1 MLIIAKKL
9 IINFKIMTIK
19 NDKLIAKIVN
29 DRKMRMTLA
38 KMSHQYFFGIY
49 FSHYIKYPSA
59 PFHKEIFSLTEDEDI
74 KTAIILAF
82 RGCAKS
88 TIVTLS
94 YPLWAI
100 LGNLQ
105 KKFIVIIGQTQ
116 RQARQHLSNIK
127 RELESNV
134 LLKKDLGPFQE
145 EDNEWGAYSLVLPWY
160 DARISAVSMEQTIRG
175 MRHGEHRP
183 DLIIC
188 DDIEDIN
195 SVRTKEGRDKI
206 FDWITGEV
214 IPAGNPNTK
223 MVFIGNL
230 LHDDS
235 LLMRFK
241 ERIENKEL
249 AGIFKQIPLI
259 DDNEN
264 IAWPGKYPDMVA
276 IEAEKKK
283 IGSESAFQR
292 EYMLRIIS
300 DLDRVIKK
308 DYIQYY
314 DELPKE
320 NLIATFTGVDLA
332 ISEKSTADYTAMVS
346 AKIYGYRE
354 KAKIYILPN
363 PINDRLNFIDT
374 VGRIKMLCN
383 ILGNS
388 WHNKIFVEKVGY
400 QDSLIQM
407 LKHDGYRVEAFEVHG
422 QDKRSRLTIISH
434 LLQEGRVLF
443 PRNGAELLIQQ
454 LVGFGIEKHD
464 DLSDAFAIVVHK
476 SIEKAFNCAR
486 IATHKER

>member
-1 MLIIAKKL
+1 
-9 IINFKIMTIK
+9 MTIQ
-19 NDKLIAKIVN
+19 NEKLIAKIVN

-195 SVRTKEGRDKI
+195 SVRTKEGRDKM

-264 IAWPGKYPDMVA
+264 IAWPGKYPDMNAV
-276 IEAEKKK
+276 ETEKKK

-346 AKIYGYRE
+346 AKIYGYRD

-363 PINDRLNFIDT
+363 PLNERLDFIAT
-374 VGRIKMLCN
+374 KQRIKMIYDLF
-383 ILGNS
+383 GRS
-388 WHNKIFVEKVGY
+388 WNHKIFIEKVGY
-400 QDSLIQM
+400 QESLIQI
-407 LKHDGYRVEAFEVHG
+407 LKHERFRVEAFEVHG
-422 QDKRSRLTIISH
+422 QDKRSRLAIISH

-464 DLSDAFAIVVHK
+464 DLADAFAIVVHK

-486 IATHKER
+486 IAISKER